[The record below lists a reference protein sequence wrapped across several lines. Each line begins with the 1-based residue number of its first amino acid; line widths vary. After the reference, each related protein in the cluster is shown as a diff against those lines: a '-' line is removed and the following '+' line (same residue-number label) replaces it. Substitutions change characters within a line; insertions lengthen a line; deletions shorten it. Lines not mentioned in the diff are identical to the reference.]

1 MTSDGTTLLPGDV
14 LKVERRQL
22 VDGKLARTTDQ
33 GTFAG
38 VQSVGSAEHLVLEG
52 GRKKGVRLVPLH
64 TISEIRLVKAMPRGV
79 PAVATP
85 PPKWDPAVG

>member
-1 MTSDGTTLLPGDV
+1 MTSDGPTLLPGDV

-22 VDGKLARTTDQ
+22 VDGKLARSSDQ

-38 VQSVGSAEHLVLEG
+38 VQTVGTAEHLVLEG

-64 TISEIRLVKAMPRGV
+64 TISEIRLVKAIPRDAKI
-79 PAVATP
+79 PAAP
-85 PPKWDPAVG
+85 SWDPGVV